1 MALTI
6 KTNKCC
12 YFCDNNL
19 LVGAAIPLLASSR
32 LSVSGDDQ
40 KRGAG
45 RAGSSTIKGFCEQ
58 LMDECFLMP
67 LFQNESSCETF
78 HVKSVRRS
86 HMNGFALRLV
96 LT

>member
-1 MALTI
+1 METI
-6 KTNKCC
+6 KK
-12 YFCDNNL
+12 
-19 LVGAAIPLLASSR
+19 V
-32 LSVSGDDQ
+32 
-40 KRGAG
+40 GAG

-78 HVKSVRRS
+78 HIKSVRRS